1 MDTRAPVLDSGAD
14 ARDVAARNRRPIKF
28 VGGILGVVIM
38 LLFLTL
44 LTHSPRIDSNAA
56 VSTAPHEAR
65 GGVAT
70 FFVDYFP
77 AQFPTVDLPV
87 EPHIQAF

>member
-1 MDTRAPVLDSGAD
+1 
-14 ARDVAARNRRPIKF
+14 
-28 VGGILGVVIM
+28 M

-44 LTHSPRIDSNAA
+44 LTHSPRIDSNVA

>member
-1 MDTRAPVLDSGAD
+1 
-14 ARDVAARNRRPIKF
+14 
-28 VGGILGVVIM
+28 M

-44 LTHSPRIDSNAA
+44 LTHSPRIDSNVAA
-56 VSTAPHEAR
+56 STAPQEAR
-65 GGVAT
+65 SVGAT

-77 AQFPTVDLPV
+77 AQFPTVAMPV